1 MKAKRHL
8 GVAAGAAA
16 MVAMSI
22 LLLRAVGV
30 QGVESAPTAWTRS
43 QEPVLLTGVQ
53 LPLVIGAPLDELY
66 AYAYDGGAWAQI
78 PFQIDE
84 VDATGVYTVE
94 DGLLDENDELVFMAM
109 DLGVQADPL
118 TWIADADSQNY
129 PRYQVEVAN
138 PLNLTEQGWV
148 YVYRSTTLAPGF
160 ADYVDWDEA
169 NDRVLAG
176 TYIAGFAPGL
186 HPGLDSLELNGSGI
200 DSVDR
205 SKIRIEATCWIGS
218 IPVNVTLTEEDLG
231 GQFDATPDI
240 DGPVRVGSGDAE
252 GVSWF
257 YPSLFGSQLILR
269 LADFEPPAPC
279 SSIEINAVRI
289 SVDWLDPAITGMA
302 PATYYDGNVPGG
314 LPIDGSSDNV
324 PATPASTWKQI
335 SGGQGSVVQVVDVTL
350 GGGTLTNYYKD
361 DQTTDPNDTGDGQS
375 FGDAGFRVEDPAGEV
390 QVGLLSFVLD
400 PGQPNVGALY
410 RGYYENP
417 LEVTLVAQ
425 GEVHMLYLP
434 LMCRESP

>member
-8 GVAAGAAA
+8 GFAAAAAA
-16 MVAMSI
+16 MVTISI
-22 LLLRAVGV
+22 WLVRAVGV
-30 QGVESAPTAWTRS
+30 QGVESAPTAWIRE
-43 QEPVLLTGVQ
+43 QEPVILTGGQ
-53 LPLVIGAPLDELY
+53 LPLVTGVPLDELY

-84 VDATGVYTVE
+84 VDASGVYTVE
-94 DGLLDENDELVFMAM
+94 DGLLDANDELVFMAM

-118 TWIADADSQNY
+118 SWIGDADSQNY
-129 PRYQVEVAN
+129 PRYQVGVAN
-138 PLNLTEQGWV
+138 PLNLAEQGWV
-148 YVYRSTTLAPGF
+148 YIYRSTMLAPGF

-176 TYIAGFAPGL
+176 TYIAGFASGV
-186 HPGLDSLELNGSGI
+186 HPGLDSMELNGSGI

-205 SKIRIEATCWIGS
+205 SKIRLEATCWMGA
-218 IPVNVTLTEEDLG
+218 IPVSVTLTEEDLG

-257 YPSLFGSQLILR
+257 YHSLYGSQLMVNVD
-269 LADFEPPAPC
+269 DFEPPAIC
-279 SSIEINAVRI
+279 SSIELKAMRI
-289 SVDWLDPAITGMA
+289 SVDWLDPAITGMT
-302 PATYYDGNVPGG
+302 PATYYDDNVPGG
-314 LPIDGSSDNV
+314 VPIDGSPDTV
-324 PATPASTWKQI
+324 PATPATTWEQV

-350 GGGTLTNYYKD
+350 EGGTLTNYYKD
-361 DQTTDPNDTGDGQS
+361 DQTTDPEDTGDGQS
-375 FGDAGFRVEDPAGEV
+375 FGDAGLRVEDPAGEV
-390 QVGLLSFVLD
+390 QVGLLNFVLD

-417 LEVTLVAQ
+417 LEVTVVAQ
-425 GEVHMLYLP
+425 GGVHRLYLP
-434 LMCRESP
+434 LLCKKSP

>member
-8 GVAAGAAA
+8 GFAAA
-16 MVAMSI
+16 AAAIVTMSI
-22 LLLRAVGV
+22 WLVQAVGV
-30 QGVESAPTAWTRS
+30 QGVESAPAARIRK
-43 QEPVLLTGVQ
+43 QEPVILTGAQ

-66 AYAYDGGAWAQI
+66 AYAYDGGDWAQI

-84 VDATGVYTVE
+84 VDASGVYTVE
-94 DGLLDENDELVFMAM
+94 NGLLDENDELVFMAM

-118 TWIADADSQNY
+118 AWIEDADSRNY
-129 PRYQVEVAN
+129 PRYQVGVAN
-138 PLNLTEQGWV
+138 PLNLAEQGWV

-160 ADYVDWDEA
+160 ADYVDWDEV

-176 TYIAGFAPGL
+176 TYIAGFAPGV

-205 SKIRIEATCWIGS
+205 SKIRIEATCWLGP
-218 IPVNVTLTEEDLG
+218 IPVSVTLTEEDLND
-231 GQFDATPDI
+231 QSDAMPDI
-240 DGPVRVGSGDAE
+240 DGPVRVGSGNAE
-252 GVSWF
+252 GVSW
-257 YPSLFGSQLILR
+257 YYHSLYGSQVVFHVDDL
-269 LADFEPPAPC
+269 ESPVVC
-279 SSIEINAVRI
+279 SSIELNAVRI

-302 PATYYDGNVPGG
+302 PATYYDSNVPGG

-324 PATPASTWKQI
+324 PTTPTITWEQV
-335 SGGQGSVVQVVDVTL
+335 SGGQGSVVQVLDVTL

-361 DQTTDPNDTGDGQS
+361 DQTTDPDDTGDGQS
-375 FGDAGFRVEDPAGEV
+375 FGDAGFRADDPAGEV
-390 QVGLLSFVLD
+390 AFGLFNFVLD

-417 LEVTLVAQ
+417 LEVTVVAQ

-434 LMCRESP
+434 LLSKQHP